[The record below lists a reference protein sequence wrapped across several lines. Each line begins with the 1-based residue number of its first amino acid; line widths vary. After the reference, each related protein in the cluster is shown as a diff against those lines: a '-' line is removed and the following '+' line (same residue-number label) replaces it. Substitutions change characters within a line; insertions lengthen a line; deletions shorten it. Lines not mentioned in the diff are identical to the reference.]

1 MTAPFVSPL
10 AYRPSSVATRH
21 SSSGKPFGSALAA
34 PSVHRQVDEIRGNR
48 LLLRHH
54 VSVGCL
60 ALRASLLTLGNAQT
74 RLALLSLNRRLQL
87 RPVFG
92 FRPLPSRLGIAQA
105 SLALHSALRR
115 VDSCRKCRNKGFD
128 NMPNVGYVKAF
139 FLCVFKQKFKL
150 MFYL

>member
-54 VSVGCL
+54 VSVRRL

-87 RPVFG
+87 RPVLG
-92 FRPLPSRLGIAQA
+92 FRPLPSRLGIAQTWFG
-105 SLALHSALRR
+105 SALAAPS
-115 VDSCRKCRNKGFD
+115 VQDH
-128 NMPNVGYVKAF
+128 
-139 FLCVFKQKFKL
+139 LL
-150 MFYL
+150 L